1 MPRFADQEQ
10 PPNGQTHPPRQPH
23 VPARARPL
31 SAAPLPASQSYPGR
45 IGRCL
50 YAMTVFLRER
60 LKYCTCRRRQFKP
73 SRLPYLHTEKGCL
86 GRPEVWP
93 WFPQEGVKVDSGY
106 MGWKDSS
113 STVAERFTLKVWWQ
127 DVEALLVWQYPT
139 SLLEASWSAQ
149 CWVWWFKQC

>member
-73 SRLPYLHTEKGCL
+73 SRLPYLHWKRLPGATWGLALISPRCKGRFRVHGMKGLFFHCCRKIHSEGLVARCGGTFGLTVPNFSARSKLICSVL
-86 GRPEVWP
+86 GV
-93 WFPQEGVKVDSGY
+93 VI
-106 MGWKDSS
+106 
-113 STVAERFTLKVWWQ
+113 
-127 DVEALLVWQYPT
+127 
-139 SLLEASWSAQ
+139 
-149 CWVWWFKQC
+149 